1 VTARPVQ
8 SSEHLKNLR
17 QAFDDAFSSPPI
29 VKGQDHEDILSV
41 RIAGDPYGIRVCEMS
56 GLVHRQHVTPVP
68 STDALL
74 RGITAIRGA
83 IIPIYSLAQILGYG
97 EDHEQTRWVSL
108 FGAHEPI
115 GLTFALLEGYVR
127 IHRSDLCVSE
137 RTAVTRK
144 HICQAA
150 RIGDQVYP
158 VLSLP
163 SIAQT
168 IKGRAGIVGHQ
179 VEK

>member
-1 VTARPVQ
+1 MIAPPFQ
-8 SSEHLKNLR
+8 LSERLKSLR
-17 QAFDDAFSSPPI
+17 KAFDEAFSSPP
-29 VKGQDHEDILSV
+29 VVEDQDHEDILSV

-56 GLVHRQHVTPVP
+56 GLVPRQPVTPVP
-68 STDALL
+68 STVAAL

-83 IIPIYSLAQILGYG
+83 IIPVYSLGELLGYG

-108 FGAHEPI
+108 FGTHEPI

-127 IHRSDLCVSE
+127 IHRSDLCIPGRS
-137 RTAVTRK
+137 AVPRQ
-144 HICQAA
+144 HIYQVA
-150 RIGDQVYP
+150 RIGDQVRP

-168 IKGRAGIVGHQ
+168 IKGQSGMVGLQ
-179 VEK
+179 E